1 MKLQMKLNMKGNL
14 ISLLVLCVVLM
25 CALSAFA
32 AEPPT
37 EQLKPSLDKII
48 QILQDP
54 GLQGEANK
62 VKRRAEIMKTVHE
75 RFDFAEM
82 AKRILG
88 KTWREISEEERTHFT
103 SLLVNLLENNYIGK
117 LENYS
122 GQAVEYTGE
131 RIKKNRALVT
141 TVVENE
147 GAQYPV
153 DYILILQGE
162 KWMVY
167 DINIEG
173 VSLIR
178 NYRAEFSSILR
189 KDKFTGLI
197 KILEEKNT
205 SCQ

>member
-1 MKLQMKLNMKGNL
+1 MKLQMNMKGCCL
-14 ISLLVLCVVLM
+14 SLLTLCFMVVSSFT
-25 CALSAFA
+25 ASAVQS
-32 AEPPT
+32 PT
-37 EQLKPSLDKII
+37 GQLKPSLDKIV

-54 GLQGEANK
+54 NLQGDTNK
-62 VKRRAEIMKTVHE
+62 VERRTKIMKNVHE

-82 AKRILG
+82 SKRILG
-88 KTWREISEEERTHFT
+88 KTWRNISEEERIHFT
-103 SLLVNLLENNYIGK
+103 SLFTNLLENNYIGK

-122 GQAVEYTGE
+122 GQAVKYTGE
-131 RIKKNRALVT
+131 RIKKNRAMVT
-141 TVVENE
+141 TVVENK

-153 DYILILQGE
+153 DYILVLQGE

-189 KDKFTGLI
+189 KDKFAGLI
-197 KILEEKNT
+197 KILEEKSA
-205 SCQ
+205 SCK